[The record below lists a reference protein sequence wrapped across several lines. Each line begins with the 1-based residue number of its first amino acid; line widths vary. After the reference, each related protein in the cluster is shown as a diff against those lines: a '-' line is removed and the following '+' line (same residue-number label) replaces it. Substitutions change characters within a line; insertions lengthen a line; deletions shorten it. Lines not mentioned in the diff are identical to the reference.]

1 MKNINPYTKETTN
14 VKNKKQ
20 EKNDDT
26 GKRRYLK
33 PIVKSSMEKRQGYQH
48 CKRFLTVCS
57 RSL

>member
-14 VKNKKQ
+14 VKNRNK

-33 PIVKSSMEKRQGYQH
+33 PMIKSSMEKD
-48 CKRFLTVCS
+48 KVINLP
-57 RSL
+57 